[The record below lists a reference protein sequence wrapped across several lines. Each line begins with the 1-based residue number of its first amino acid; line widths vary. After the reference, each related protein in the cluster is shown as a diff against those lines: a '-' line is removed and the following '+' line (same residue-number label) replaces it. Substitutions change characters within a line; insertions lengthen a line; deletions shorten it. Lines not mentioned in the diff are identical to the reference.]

1 MMLTKTIRTPV
12 KALTNEDGEP
22 TGFTGYAAVFDNID
36 LGGDKIIKGAF
47 SQTLASRYPESG
59 AGIPVYWNHDT
70 DDPFKNLGLTT
81 SAIED
86 EHGLKVEG
94 DIDVSTDIGKQVA
107 KLLKENRVSQMSFA
121 YNVEA
126 GAWVD
131 GQKND
136 DGTFT
141 PGYYELRQ
149 LDLFE
154 VSICPIGMNQA
165 TEVSAKKALLGL
177 DPDQQPHDEPS
188 TPSTP
193 RLADGIRRLTSST
206 SNNQPTSKG
215 TLMQL
220 KQEIAKMKAAAKAII
235 DKAKNEGRDLTA
247 DEQKDFDDCCTKAE
261 ALQQI
266 LDNAESN
273 TKRLDG
279 ILAGDTTGLGEAEK
293 NEDNLEGR
301 DLGQRFVSGL
311 AYKAW
316 HKTADTLGTGGA
328 IRIDKTRIGTMDDYF
343 QAKAGNA
350 IGTPIAHLQPT
361 RMPAVD
367 LVNRPAITLLDL
379 ISRGSTKGDFEYLQ
393 ILSVTRNTGIIPENT
408 GDEATDTQKPQST
421 FSTAL
426 ADAKVYGYADGY
438 TVTNQLLEDDSAMA
452 SFLQNEFDYSF
463 QLKLAD
469 MLLNGTGTNGQPKGL
484 LNTTGVQAGN
494 WTKADDEARNLVVA
508 IRQSLTKLRKVGATA
523 SAILVNPEDAEK
535 IDLMTDVNKRFMGN
549 GPFGTGPTT
558 VWGRPLVE
566 CDQIEAGKAIVGDF
580 RQMALLDRSG
590 LTVEAFNQ
598 HKDYASRNLTY
609 VRAELRAAQVI
620 WRPANF
626 VVLEAK

>member
-1 MMLTKTIRTPV
+1 MFGVIGCR
-12 KALTNEDGEP
+12 
-22 TGFTGYAAVFDNID
+22 
-36 LGGDKIIKGAF
+36 GGG
-47 SQTLASRYPESG
+47 
-59 AGIPVYWNHDT
+59 
-70 DDPFKNLGLTT
+70 
-81 SAIED
+81 
-86 EHGLKVEG
+86 
-94 DIDVSTDIGKQVA
+94 
-107 KLLKENRVSQMSFA
+107 
-121 YNVEA
+121 
-126 GAWVD
+126 
-131 GQKND
+131 
-136 DGTFT
+136 
-141 PGYYELRQ
+141 
-149 LDLFE
+149 
-154 VSICPIGMNQA
+154 
-165 TEVSAKKALLGL
+165 
-177 DPDQQPHDEPS
+177 
-188 TPSTP
+188 
-193 RLADGIRRLTSST
+193 
-206 SNNQPTSKG
+206 
-215 TLMQL
+215 
-220 KQEIAKMKAAAKAII
+220 
-235 DKAKNEGRDLTA
+235 
-247 DEQKDFDDCCTKAE
+247 
-261 ALQQI
+261 
-266 LDNAESN
+266 
-273 TKRLDG
+273 
-279 ILAGDTTGLGEAEK
+279 
-293 NEDNLEGR
+293 
-301 DLGQRFVSGL
+301 
-311 AYKAW
+311 
-316 HKTADTLGTGGA
+316 
-328 IRIDKTRIGTMDDYF
+328 
-343 QAKAGNA
+343 
-350 IGTPIAHLQPT
+350 
-361 RMPAVD
+361 
-367 LVNRPAITLLDL
+367 
-379 ISRGSTKGDFEYLQ
+379 GSTKGDFEYLQ

>member
-1 MMLTKTIRTPV
+1 MHLQQQINDLKKTAREIL
-12 KALTNEDGEP
+12 ANADNE
-22 TGFTGYAAVFDNID
+22 
-36 LGGDKIIKGAF
+36 
-47 SQTLASRYPESG
+47 
-59 AGIPVYWNHDT
+59 H
-70 DDPFKNLGLTT
+70 
-81 SAIED
+81 
-86 EHGLKVEG
+86 
-94 DIDVSTDIGKQVA
+94 
-107 KLLKENRVSQMSFA
+107 
-121 YNVEA
+121 
-126 GAWVD
+126 
-131 GQKND
+131 
-136 DGTFT
+136 
-141 PGYYELRQ
+141 
-149 LDLFE
+149 
-154 VSICPIGMNQA
+154 
-165 TEVSAKKALLGL
+165 
-177 DPDQQPHDEPS
+177 
-188 TPSTP
+188 
-193 RLADGIRRLTSST
+193 
-206 SNNQPTSKG
+206 
-215 TLMQL
+215 
-220 KQEIAKMKAAAKAII
+220 
-235 DKAKNEGRDLTA
+235 RDLTA
-247 DEQKDFDDCCTKAE
+247 AEKKEFDDTCTKAE
-261 ALQQI
+261 TLQQV
-266 LDNAESN
+266 LANAEAN

-279 ILAGDTTGLGEAEK
+279 ILTGDTKSLGEAEK

-311 AYKAW
+311 AYKTW

-328 IRIDKTRIGTMDDYF
+328 IRIDKTRIGTMDEYF

-367 LVNRPAITLLDL
+367 LINRPAITLLDL

-408 GDEATDTQKPQST
+408 GDDATDTQKPQST
-421 FSTAL
+421 FATAL

-508 IRQSLTKLRKVGATA
+508 IRQSLTKLRAVGATA

-566 CDQIEAGKAIVGDF
+566 CDQIAAGKAIVGDF

-620 WRPANF
+620 WRPAKF

>member
-1 MMLTKTIRTPV
+1 MVAIPGLINCHTHLATASLRCFTDDLGNTEALQALLQKEAKMDSRSA
-12 KALTNEDGEP
+12 KAAASLAIAECLRFGVTSVSDLYYYPNATAEAVAESGIKANLALSSYRFIDENEDFDFE
-22 TGFTGYAAVFDNID
+22 TDEQCRELVKVTEKWNGFDGGRIKIDAGIYAEYISNYRLWEGLVGYAAE
-36 LGGDKIIKGAF
+36 
-47 SQTLASRYPESG
+47 Q
-59 AGIPVYWNHDT
+59 
-70 DDPFKNLGLTT
+70 NLGMQLHLAETQSEVDSCLERTGMNPGELLNCHNVFSRPTTAAGCTYLT
-81 SAIED
+81 ED
-86 EHGLKVEG
+86 ER
-94 DIDVSTDIGKQVA
+94 
-107 KLLKENRVSQMSFA
+107 KLLGKKGVCAVATPVSA
-121 YNVEA
+121 YKN
-126 GAWVD
+126 
-131 GQKND
+131 GQSS
-136 DGTFT
+136 T
-141 PGYYELRQ
+141 PILES
-149 LDLFE
+149 
-154 VSICPIGMNQA
+154 VKAGMNVA
-165 TEVSAKKALLGL
+165 
-177 DPDQQPHDEPS
+177 
-188 TPSTP
+188 
-193 RLADGIRRLTSST
+193 
-206 SNNQPTSKG
+206 
-215 TLMQL
+215 
-220 KQEIAKMKAAAKAII
+220 
-235 DKAKNEGRDLTA
+235 
-247 DEQKDFDDCCTKAE
+247 
-261 ALQQI
+261 
-266 LDNAESN
+266 
-273 TKRLDG
+273 
-279 ILAGDTTGLGEAEK
+279 
-293 NEDNLEGR
+293 
-301 DLGQRFVSGL
+301 
-311 AYKAW
+311 
-316 HKTADTLGTGGA
+316 LGTGGA

>member
-1 MMLTKTIRTPV
+1 
-12 KALTNEDGEP
+12 
-22 TGFTGYAAVFDNID
+22 
-36 LGGDKIIKGAF
+36 
-47 SQTLASRYPESG
+47 
-59 AGIPVYWNHDT
+59 
-70 DDPFKNLGLTT
+70 
-81 SAIED
+81 
-86 EHGLKVEG
+86 
-94 DIDVSTDIGKQVA
+94 
-107 KLLKENRVSQMSFA
+107 
-121 YNVEA
+121 
-126 GAWVD
+126 
-131 GQKND
+131 
-136 DGTFT
+136 
-141 PGYYELRQ
+141 
-149 LDLFE
+149 
-154 VSICPIGMNQA
+154 
-165 TEVSAKKALLGL
+165 
-177 DPDQQPHDEPS
+177 
-188 TPSTP
+188 
-193 RLADGIRRLTSST
+193 
-206 SNNQPTSKG
+206 
-215 TLMQL
+215 MQL
-220 KQEIAKMKAAAKAII
+220 KQEITKMKAAAKAII
-235 DKAKNEGRDLTA
+235 DKAKNEGRDLTT

-508 IRQSLTKLRKVGATA
+508 IRQSLTKLRAVGATA

-609 VRAELRAAQVI
+609 VRAGARWCHVCLLVDLHDREIVGCSCGRRKDASLVKAALSNVEFPLTGI
-620 WRPANF
+620 EVFHSDRGPEFRDAGIDALLAAF
-626 VVLEAK
+626 GMVEECLETDEYAPRSVRSWHQSYEI